1 MHPLYPHSWP
11 TGWGPGIDPHAF
23 DIWAWFNV
31 VGMAGC
37 ICWVVA
43 YVAMIR
49 TAQRDH
55 ANALPMIA
63 IALNFSW
70 ELLASFVFPNPVAL
84 WHAFDRIWL
93 LVDVVIV
100 VQLLRWGRP
109 WQRIP
114 EIRAHFYPV
123 VAVVFTLGLVGQY
136 TFVADYP
143 DRLGL
148 VIAFLINL
156 VMSVMF
162 VIMYLDRRP
171 QLRGISRAGAWFK
184 MLGTL
189 GTSIECHWVVRMIDP
204 ELGGLGF
211 LTFLC
216 VSIFAFDCLYIWLV
230 MRGPALGRLDS
241 TAASAV
247 P

>member
-1 MHPLYPHSWP
+1 MHPIYDFDG
-11 TGWGPGIDPHAF
+11 TDFAAF
-23 DIWAWFNV
+23 DITAWFNL

-37 ICWVVA
+37 VCWVVA
-43 YVAMIR
+43 YALMVR
-49 TAQRDH
+49 TAHRDR
-55 ANALPMIA
+55 ANALPLIA

-84 WHAFDRIWL
+84 WHVFDRVWL
-93 LVDVVIV
+93 LVDLVIV
-100 VQLLRWGRP
+100 VQLLQYGRP
-109 WQRIP
+109 FQRIP
-114 EIRAHFYPV
+114 EIRAHFYF
-123 VAVVFTLGLVGQY
+123 VAALVFVMGLVGQY

-148 VIAFLINL
+148 VVAFLINL

-162 VIMYLDRRP
+162 VIMYFDRRP
-171 QLRGISRAGAWFK
+171 ELRGISKGGAWFK

-216 VSIFAFDCLYIWLV
+216 ASIFAFDCFYIWLV
-230 MRGPALGRLDS
+230 SRRPAP
-241 TAASAV
+241 TA
-247 P
+247 

>member
-1 MHPLYPHSWP
+1 MHPIYGLS
-11 TGWGPGIDPHAF
+11 GADPRAF
-23 DIWAWFNV
+23 DPWTWFNM
-31 VGMAGC
+31 VGMFGC
-37 ICWVVA
+37 ACWVIA
-43 YVAMIR
+43 YVAMVRI
-49 TAQRDH
+49 AQRDR

-70 ELLASFVFPNPVAL
+70 ELLASFFFPNPVWL
-84 WHAFDRIWL
+84 WHAFDRVWL

-100 VQLLRWGRP
+100 TQLLRFGAP

-114 EIRAHFYPV
+114 EFRQHFYLV
-123 VAVVFTLGLVGQY
+123 CTIVFALGFVGQY

-148 VIAFLINL
+148 VVAFLINL
-156 VMSVMF
+156 IMSIAF
-162 VIMYLDRRP
+162 VLMYFDRRP
-171 QLRGISRAGAWFK
+171 ELKGISKAGAWFK

-204 ELGGLGF
+204 ELGGVGF

-216 VSIFAFDCLYIWLV
+216 VSIFLFDCLYIWLV
-230 MRGPALGRLDS
+230 SRKQPAVVS
-241 TAASAV
+241 
-247 P
+247 

>member
-1 MHPLYPHSWP
+1 MHPIY
-11 TGWGPGIDPHAF
+11 GFDGIDPAAF
-23 DIWAWFNV
+23 DIWSWFNV
-31 VGMAGC
+31 VGMLGC
-37 ICWVVA
+37 ICWVIA
-43 YVAMIR
+43 YAAIVLCAH
-49 TAQRDH
+49 RDK
-55 ANALPMIA
+55 ANGLPMIA

-70 ELLASFVFPNPVAL
+70 ELLASFWFPNPVWL

-100 VQLLRWGRP
+100 VQLLRYGRAF
-109 WQRIP
+109 QRIP
-114 EIRAHFYPV
+114 EIRAHFYAV
-123 VAVVFTLGLVGQY
+123 FAVVFALGFIGQY
-136 TFVADYP
+136 AFVADYP

-148 VIAFLINL
+148 VVAFMINL

-162 VIMYLDRRP
+162 VFMYFDRRP
-171 QLRGISRAGAWFK
+171 DRRGISKAGAWFK

-204 ELGGLGF
+204 ELGGEAF

-216 VSIFAFDCLYIWLV
+216 VTIFAFDCIYIWLV
-230 MRGPALGRLDS
+230 MRPAQAS
-241 TAASAV
+241 TT